1 MAWEG
6 PTFHCDF
13 KCTAVTLVFGGDLT
27 AVATCVSFHYFD
39 DAHLICVDLVEIVR
53 EEDIHPYNIY
63 THTHSTHT
71 HTRYTHKRVTQMY
84 SRLSLVQI

>member
-1 MAWEG
+1 MTKWLTMMAWEG
-6 PTFHCDF
+6 LTFHYDF

-27 AVATCVSFHYFD
+27 TVATCVSFHYFD
-39 DAHLICVDLVEIVR
+39 DAHLICVDLVEMAR

-63 THTHSTHT
+63 MH
-71 HTRYTHKRVTQMY
+71 THKRVTQMY